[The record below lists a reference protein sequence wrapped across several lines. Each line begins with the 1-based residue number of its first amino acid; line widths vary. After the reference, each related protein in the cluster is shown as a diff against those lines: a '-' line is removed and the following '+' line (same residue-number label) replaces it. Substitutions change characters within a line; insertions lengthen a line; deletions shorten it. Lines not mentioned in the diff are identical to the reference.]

1 MKLEKLHRIT
11 RRKIAG
17 EIELFNLNSREIG
30 WLEVLRGWLRE
41 GWVFF
46 ILSRIFPSRI
56 LMKVSLTTMEDYSLL
71 MFHHWILFPWLKIS
85 RFPKPDVK
93 CNVLCFS
100 RHRSII
106 RSSLP
111 SLQRKS
117 SFLPEETR
125 LIKLRMKQEER
136 VSATCKRSDSSTG
149 LVIRTMF
156 AETWIFTQRFL
167 PKTGAHSNSK
177 KDTYADDSLF
187 DCPRSPPFFHYS
199 SFSARYRSTFFSIFL
214 SFSLFLLN
222 FSERTHSSVDSI

>member
-1 MKLEKLHRIT
+1 
-11 RRKIAG
+11 
-17 EIELFNLNSREIG
+17 
-30 WLEVLRGWLRE
+30 
-41 GWVFF
+41 
-46 ILSRIFPSRI
+46 
-56 LMKVSLTTMEDYSLL
+56 MEDYSLL

-93 CNVLCFS
+93 CNALCFS

-187 DCPRSPPFFHYS
+187 DCPRSPPFFTIRLFLPGIDRL
-199 SFSARYRSTFFSIFL
+199 FSRFFFPSL
-214 SFSLFLLN
+214 SFSWIFQ
-222 FSERTHSSVDSI
+222 RGHIPPSIRFNACSIELVNRIASIIYVYVALIEWM